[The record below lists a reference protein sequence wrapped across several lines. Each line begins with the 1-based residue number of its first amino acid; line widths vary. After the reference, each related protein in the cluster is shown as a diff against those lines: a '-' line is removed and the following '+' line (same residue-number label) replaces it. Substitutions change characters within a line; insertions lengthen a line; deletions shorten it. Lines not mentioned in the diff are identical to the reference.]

1 MPDTNIKTGRYS
13 AKQVESGLSVPEH
26 DYIQMTNNLAG
37 NPTQV
42 VYRNG
47 GPSGTIV
54 ATVTMTYDGSGFL
67 TSVSRLS

>member
-1 MPDTNIKTGRYS
+1 MPAAPIGRYS
-13 AKQVESGLSVPEH
+13 AKQVESGISVPEH
-26 DYIQMTNNLAG
+26 DYIQMTNNASG

-54 ATVTMTYDGSGFL
+54 ATVTMNYDGNGYL
-67 TSVSRLS
+67 TSVSKLQ